1 MNPDPLIGQSIR
13 HYTILRQLGS
23 GGMGVVYEAQ
33 DGQLDRHIALKFLPP
48 DMARDSQVLERFQ
61 REARAASSL
70 NHPNICTIHTI
81 EQHEL
86 QHFIVMEL
94 LVGQTLAERLR
105 GQPMDVATILPLA
118 IQMADA
124 LESAHAKGIVHRD
137 IKPAN
142 LFLTDRGGLKILD
155 FGLAKIT
162 QGQTT
167 QAADGGKTLAA
178 TDELTSPG
186 SAVGTISYMS
196 PEQARG
202 QLVDARTDLFSTGTV
217 LYQMATGG
225 LPFPG
230 DTSAVI
236 FDAILNREPQPA
248 AEVNPALPLE
258 FVRILE
264 KCLEKDRT
272 LRCQTATDL
281 KTDLNRLK
289 RNLESDRNRTKAK
302 IDSDSGSHKQQR
314 KSVAVLYFENL
325 GGSKEDEYLRD
336 GITED
341 IITELSKIRGLNV
354 FSRPT
359 VLAFR
364 DQPLTPLQ
372 VGQKLGAACVLT
384 GTLRR
389 SGARLRISA
398 QLVDAQTDFP
408 LWSERFDREMK
419 DVFEVQDEMARK
431 IAEALRVTLSPE
443 ELEAMA
449 VKPTEN
455 LQAYDLYLRG
465 KSYARR
471 QTRQDLEFALQMF
484 ENGVAIDPSFALAY
498 AASANACAM
507 LYYYSRDQR
516 WLERAREASGK
527 AVALRWDL
535 PEVQVSQA
543 WVLYAAA
550 LYDEAVRMV
559 KKAIERKRDCEGAY
573 YLLCRALFAA
583 GRYQEV
589 LDLAEAA
596 IEASGEDYNVYVPIT
611 NSLGAL
617 GKAEGARNMSHRLI
631 AALENHLKQVPEDAR
646 ARILLG
652 GEYAHMARTDDALRE
667 LNMAVTLRAN
677 EALILYNAACLYCT
691 LNRKAEA
698 LETLRKAWGVGYR
711 DSGWARRDPD
721 LQPIH
726 DDPEFNLRLGEGAFH
741 RRICG
746 RIQRPP
752 LEPFITHLKALGPS
766 ILSFVCFSNWSH
778 SMSSSAVDICP
789 PEPPPFSR
797 RSESSAA
804 HSLHLHAARAQGRL
818 PQGRRDAARRAQ
830 AHRHGER
837 APDRNRRPSAGL
849 CRLAAR
855 CRKADR
861 ARLRPLRRAAAR
873 SAGRMAFAAL

>member
-1 MNPDPLIGQSIR
+1 MNPDPLIGQSLL
-13 HYTILRQLGS
+13 HYTILRKLGS
-23 GGMGVVYEAQ
+23 GGMGVVYEAE
-33 DGQLDRHIALKFLPP
+33 DAQLSRHVAVKFLPP
-48 DMARDSQVLERFQ
+48 DMARDSQLLERFQ

-70 NHPNICTIHTI
+70 NHPNICTIHAI
-81 EQHEL
+81 ERDEL
-86 QHFIVMEL
+86 RHFIVMEL
-94 LVGQTLAERLR
+94 LEGQTLAERIT
-105 GQPMDVATILPLA
+105 GQPMNMETLLPLA
-118 IQMADA
+118 IQLADA

-142 LFLTDRGGLKILD
+142 LFLSGRGQLKILD

-162 QGQTT
+162 EGQTT
-167 QAADGGKTLAA
+167 QALDAGQ
-178 TDELTSPG
+178 ELTSPG
-186 SAVGTISYMS
+186 LAVGTISYMS

-202 QLVDARTDLFSTGTV
+202 QLVDARTDLFSTGTL
-217 LYQMATGG
+217 LYQIATGS

-236 FDAILNREPQPA
+236 FDAILNREPRPA
-248 AEVNPALPLE
+248 AEVNPALPAE

-264 KCLEKDRT
+264 KCMEKDRT
-272 LRCQTATDL
+272 LRCQTATEL
-281 KTDLNRLK
+281 KTDLSRMK
-289 RNLESDRNRTKAK
+289 RNQESDRNRAKAK
-302 IDSDSGSHKQQR
+302 TDSDSGLHKPG

-325 GGSKEDEYLRD
+325 SGAKEDEYLRD

-341 IITELSKIRGLNV
+341 VITELCKIRGLNV

-364 DQPLTPLQ
+364 DQSVTPQQ
-372 VGQKLGAACVLT
+372 VGQKLGAAYVLT

-389 SGARLRISA
+389 SGARLRITA
-398 QLVDAQTDFP
+398 QLVDAHTDFP

-443 ELEAMA
+443 ELEALA

-465 KSYARR
+465 KRYARR

-484 ENGVAIDPSFALAY
+484 ENAVAIDPSFALAY
-498 AASANACAM
+498 AACANACAM
-507 LYYYSRDQR
+507 FFCNYSRDQV
-516 WLERAREASGK
+516 WVERAREASGK
-527 AVALRWDL
+527 AVAMRWDL

-550 LYDEAVRMV
+550 LHDEAVRMV

-589 LDLAEAA
+589 LDVAEIA
-596 IEASGEDYNVYVPIT
+596 IEASGEDYNVYVPVL

-617 GKAEGARNMSHRLI
+617 GKTEGERNMLQRLI

-652 GEYAHMARTDDALRE
+652 GSYARTERKDDALRE

-677 EALILYNAACLYCT
+677 EASILYNAACLYCA

-698 LETLRKAWGVGYR
+698 VDTLQKAWEAGFR
-711 DSGWARRDPD
+711 DAAWVRRDPD
-721 LQPIH
+721 LQMLH
-726 DDPEFNLRLGEGAFH
+726 DEPEFNR
-741 RRICG
+741 
-746 RIQRPP
+746 
-752 LEPFITHLKALGPS
+752 
-766 ILSFVCFSNWSH
+766 
-778 SMSSSAVDICP
+778 MY
-789 PEPPPFSR
+789 PEP
-797 RSESSAA
+797 AA
-804 HSLHLHAARAQGRL
+804 
-818 PQGRRDAARRAQ
+818 
-830 AHRHGER
+830 
-837 APDRNRRPSAGL
+837 
-849 CRLAAR
+849 
-855 CRKADR
+855 
-861 ARLRPLRRAAAR
+861 
-873 SAGRMAFAAL
+873 